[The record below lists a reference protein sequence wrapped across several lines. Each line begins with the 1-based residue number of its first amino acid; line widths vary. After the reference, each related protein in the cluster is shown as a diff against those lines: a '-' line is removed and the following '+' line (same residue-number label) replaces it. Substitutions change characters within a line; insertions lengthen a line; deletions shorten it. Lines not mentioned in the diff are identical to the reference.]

1 MSDYAA
7 YARRTL
13 EGIAASAGLSYEE
26 FTRPW
31 PKRPEPSRFARG
43 MAAYARCQ
51 DACQERAAG
60 EPECRDSCARAQAA
74 MRRKG

>member
-1 MSDYAA
+1 MSHPTPAA
-7 YARRTL
+7 PARAREAVARYL
-13 EGIAASAGLSYEE
+13 PAG
-26 FTRPW
+26 PDA
-31 PKRPEPSRFARG
+31 SRFARG

-60 EPECRDSCARAQAA
+60 EPECRNSCRRAEAA